1 MNLPK
6 PPAFRRIAPATP
18 SQKAAEAITPA
29 RREPAAAPSVPRPP
43 VPAVATPRPA
53 PRPALRPTPPLAAGT
68 AGAAGQGDLFAPQK
82 PAPAA
87 SQPAAPA
94 TAARPKG
101 MALGKLSSNQ
111 AGADHDETRPSSPPA
126 PTYDEVTGRVSH
138 VIYETADGYAVYAVK
153 DDSGKDCKVSVTS
166 AIKAKKGDKIVA
178 KGTWGTYK
186 GQPNFKAVMIMHAIP
201 KGARGV
207 VTWIRTKAAGG
218 VGKATAEKLAK
229 HFGDRLPDVVGDADA
244 LEEAG
249 IGRKKAEAIAEAW
262 NSNAG
267 QPELVEFL
275 GRFGVGEMTIAKIV
289 KRYGAA
295 ARRIVRENP
304 WALAETIDGIG
315 FATADEIAME
325 AGHAKDSEKRL
336 DAGVRYALDQKTG
349 REGHCGLPVKELVD
363 EAVRLL
369 GVPRALVEQASE
381 RVRSDKSVVEDPETG
396 LVYPQGLYRSEK
408 ELAERLERLLS
419 DGSRIPEA
427 QARAAVEAAV
437 AALGVKRDDSQ
448 VEAAVMAVTNPLSI
462 ITGGPG
468 TGKST
473 TQRVIV
479 YALESLGKEVV
490 LAAPTGRAAKRLAE
504 VSGKPASTCHR
515 LLSFSAEKGGFEFDA
530 SCPFEEDHIIIDEFS
545 MVDVRLGQSF
555 MDAVKKD
562 GAVTIVGDVDQLPSV
577 GAGQVLRDLIEAG
590 SIPVARLR
598 TVHRQAGDSG
608 IVVAAARIN
617 AGENPLPKGDALD
630 GFELLSGAKE
640 TGTPEALR
648 RTVVDLMSR
657 QLPEMGYDPIQ
668 DVQVLSAM
676 RKGELGITVLNEEL
690 KQALNPA
697 DEKNSV
703 EVRKRVFSVG
713 DRVMHLRNDYAKKVY
728 NGEVGTVVWTG
739 TRKNDDNRDEPCFKV
754 DYSGWQAFYGPAD
767 VQDVE
772 LSWAATVHKS
782 QGCEF
787 PVVIFV
793 CPDAHRRMLTRNL
806 LYTAVTRAKKLCVV
820 VGHGG
825 ALLHA
830 VASADV
836 DRRFTGLSSRLAPA
850 PESPNLPFG

>member
-1 MNLPK
+1 MDLPK
-6 PPAFRRIAPATP
+6 PPAFRRIAPPLPTTP
-18 SQKAAEAITPA
+18 GTRPVA
-29 RREPAAAPSVPRPP
+29 PAASA
-43 VPAVATPRPA
+43 VPAA
-53 PRPALRPTPPLAAGT
+53 
-68 AGAAGQGDLFAPQK
+68 QGDLFSGHGTTGTPAASVSPK
-82 PAPAA
+82 PAVPPHPGGVSLAGLSSAQDPDEAARQAPAA
-87 SQPAAPA
+87 P
-94 TAARPKG
+94 RF
-101 MALGKLSSNQ
+101 
-111 AGADHDETRPSSPPA
+111 
-126 PTYDEVTGRVSH
+126 DEVSGKVVH
-138 VIYETADGYAVYAVK
+138 VIYQTADGYAVYAVK
-153 DDSGKDCKVSVTS
+153 DASGKDIKVSVTS
-166 AIKAKKGDKIVA
+166 SITAKKGDRIVA
-178 KGTWGTYK
+178 RGSWGTYK
-186 GQPNFKAVMIMHAIP
+186 GQPTFRAVMIMHEIP
-201 KGARGV
+201 KGARGI

-229 HFGDRLPDVVGDADA
+229 HFGDRLPEVIGDADA
-244 LEEAG
+244 LAESG
-249 IGRKKAEAIAEAW
+249 IPRKKAEAIAEAW

-325 AGHAKDSEKRL
+325 AGHARESEKRL
-336 DAGVRYALDQKTG
+336 DAGVRHALDQKTG
-349 REGHCGLPVKELVD
+349 REGHCGLPMRELVE
-363 EAVRLL
+363 EATRLL
-369 GVPRALVEQASE
+369 RVPRHLVEQAAR
-381 RVRSDKSVVEDPETG
+381 RVAADRSVVNDEVAG
-396 LVYPQGLYRSEK
+396 LVYPIGLHKAEA
-408 ELAERLERLLS
+408 ELAKRLDAMLS
-419 DGSRIPEA
+419 SGPRIPEDI
-427 QARAAVEAAV
+427 ARAAVEAAV
-437 AALGVKRDDSQ
+437 ADLGVKRDESQ

-473 TQRVIV
+473 TQRIIV
-479 YALESLGKEVV
+479 SALESFGKEVV

-504 VSGKPASTCHR
+504 VSERPASTCHR
-515 LLSFSAEKGGFEFDA
+515 LLSFSAEKGGFEYDA
-530 SCPFEEDHIIIDEFS
+530 SSPFEEDHIIIDEFS
-545 MVDVRLGQSF
+545 MVDVRLGHAF

-617 AGENPLPKGDALD
+617 AGENPLPHGEELD
-630 GFELLSGAKE
+630 GFELLSDEKD

-648 RTVVDLMSR
+648 RTVVDLMSKR
-657 QLPEMGYDPIQ
+657 LPEMGFDPIQ
-668 DVQVLSAM
+668 DIQVLSAM
-676 RKGELGITVLNEEL
+676 RKGELGIHVLNEEL

-697 DEKNSV
+697 DQTNSV

-739 TRKNDDNRDEPCFKV
+739 TRKNEDNRDEPCFKV
-754 DYSGWQAFYGPAD
+754 DYSGWQAFYGPDD
-767 VQDVE
+767 VNDVE

-806 LYTAVTRAKKLCVV
+806 LYTAVTRAKKLCIV
-820 VGHGG
+820 VGHER
-825 ALLHA
+825 ALMHA
-830 VASADV
+830 VGNADV
-836 DRRFTGLSSRLAPA
+836 GRRFTGLAGRLSLAPA
-850 PESPNLPFG
+850 PEPGALPFG